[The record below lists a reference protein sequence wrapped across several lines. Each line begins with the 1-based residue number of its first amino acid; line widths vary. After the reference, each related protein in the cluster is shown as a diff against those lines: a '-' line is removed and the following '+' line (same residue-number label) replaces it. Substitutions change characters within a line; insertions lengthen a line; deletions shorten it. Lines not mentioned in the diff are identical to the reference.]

1 MNVVL
6 SDVILTSH
14 NGSRFFQLSE
24 CYIRGGT
31 IKCMRLS
38 KEVNTLDNV
47 PQEELNSK
55 YNKARVGAR
64 KGIFGEKRGGSSGRG
79 GASRGNGRG
88 RGRGK
93 GRS

>member
-14 NGSRFFQLSE
+14 VLLCDHSNTQHGSRFFQLSE

-38 KEVNTLDNV
+38 KEVNVVN
-47 PQEELNSK
+47 
-55 YNKARVGAR
+55 
-64 KGIFGEKRGGSSGRG
+64 
-79 GASRGNGRG
+79 
-88 RGRGK
+88 
-93 GRS
+93 